1 VSRGQDTLRARLADP
16 APLSREDADAL
27 VDGLA
32 DVGVDEG
39 LRRSWL
45 LGLSARA
52 VRADELAALAEAMR
66 ARAVPVS
73 APVEAVDSAGT
84 GGDASHSVNLSTA
97 AALVVASCGVPV
109 VKHGNRAISGRC
121 GSADVLEALGV
132 PLAAS
137 AMQAEDQLARAGFT
151 FLFAPTFHAATRAIG
166 PLRRALGVPTAFNL
180 LGPLTNPARPRVQLV
195 GAASPGASG
204 AIAGALGALGVRGAV
219 VHGDNGWDEAT
230 PCSPWTR
237 WGSDGSVGVEDAAGW
252 GVSPCAA
259 VALAGGEPSMNAGIL
274 LRAFDGARDGPAA
287 GVFDAVRLQAALLLN
302 LAGYPRDEAV
312 TRATEALT
320 SGSVRRVLSLLA
332 AS

>member
-1 VSRGQDTLRARLADP
+1 MSRGQDTLRARLADP

-84 GGDASHSVNLSTA
+84 GGDASHSVNRSTA

>member
-274 LRAFDGARDGPAA
+274 LRAFDGARDGPTA

-320 SGSVRRVLSLLA
+320 SGSVRRVLSLLT